1 MVADEDQVDR
11 AALLGQDYW
20 LVLSTP
26 EPDTTAEDI
35 ASHVDSHLAWVLDL
49 ERSGIVFLSGPLTSG
64 RDVLPG
70 SGVTVLRAGT
80 AEEAL
85 EIARADPFVV
95 AGLRTVEVFGWR
107 LNEGSVQVR
116 ISLGRGSFTWG

>member
-1 MVADEDQVDR
+1 MAVDEDQVDR
-11 AALLGQDYW
+11 GALLGQDYW

-26 EPDTTAEDI
+26 EPATTAEDI
-35 ASHVDSHLAWVLDL
+35 ASHVDSHIAWVLEL
-49 ERSGIVFLSGPLTSG
+49 ERSGTVFLSGPLTSG
-64 RDVLPG
+64 RDVRPG

-85 EIARADPFVV
+85 QIARRDPFVA
-95 AGLRTVEVFGWR
+95 AGLRTAEVFGWR

-116 ISLGRGSFTWG
+116 VSLGRGSFAWG